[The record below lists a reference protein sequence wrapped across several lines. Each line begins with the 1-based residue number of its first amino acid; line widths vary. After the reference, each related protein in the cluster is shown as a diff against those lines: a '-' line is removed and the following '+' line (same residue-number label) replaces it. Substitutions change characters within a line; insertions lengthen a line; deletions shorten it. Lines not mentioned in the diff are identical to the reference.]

1 MSEFNAADPR
11 ESQRYAVAVVGAGPA
26 GIAAATVAA
35 EAGQRVIV
43 LDEAPA
49 PGGQIWRASS
59 TSPQPPLARHWLDRL
74 QRSSAELRADTTVI
88 DLRRLGDEGF
98 QIHTATGGKAEQV
111 RAGRIVLATG
121 ARELFLPFPGWTL
134 PGVIG
139 VGAAQAL
146 LKSGMQVRGKRVI
159 IAGSGPLLLPVA
171 AALAQA
177 GARLLNVAEQAP
189 VESVMRFAAGLWR
202 RPGIAL
208 QAARY
213 RWRFH
218 RVPYRLGQWIS
229 AAQGSGRL
237 EQAVITNGTRR
248 WTSECDLLCTGY
260 GLVPNV
266 ELPRLIGCRLQG
278 GSVAVDQRQETN
290 VEGVFAAGEPTGIGG
305 VELAV
310 EEGQIA
316 GSAAAGRDDDA
327 IPAVER
333 RDRLRA
339 YGLELEQAFQL
350 RPELKHLAGPDTIA
364 CRCEDVRF
372 NALQPEWSLRQA
384 KLYTRLGMGPCQGR
398 ICGAA
403 LQHVYGW
410 TPEVPHPPVVPV
422 PISSFL

>member
-1 MSEFNAADPR
+1 MPEFSDADPR
-11 ESQRYAVAVVGAGPA
+11 ESQRYAVAVIGAGPA

-43 LDEAPA
+43 VDEAPA
-49 PGGQIWRASS
+49 PGGQIWRASA
-59 TSPQPPLARHWLDRL
+59 TFPPPPLARQWLDRL
-74 QRSSAELRADTTVI
+74 QRSSAEVRTGTTVI

-98 QIHTATGGKAEQV
+98 QIHTVGAGRPGLV
-111 RAGRIVLATG
+111 RAGRIILATG

-139 VGAAQAL
+139 IGAAQAL
-146 LKSGMQVRGKRVI
+146 LKSGMQVRGRRVI
-159 IAGSGPLLLPVA
+159 MAGSGPLLLPVA
-171 AALAQA
+171 AALTEA

-189 VESVMRFAAGLWR
+189 MEMVMRFAAGLWR

-213 RWRFH
+213 RWRFR
-218 RVPYRLGQWIS
+218 RVPYRLGQWILAAEGS
-229 AAQGSGRL
+229 AKVERV
-237 EQAVITNGTRR
+237 VITNGSRR
-248 WTSECDLLCTGY
+248 WTCECDLLCTGY

-266 ELPRLIGCRLQG
+266 ELPRMAGCRLQAG
-278 GSVAVDQRQETN
+278 NVAVDQRQETS
-290 VEGVFAAGEPTGIGG
+290 VEGIFAAGEPTGIGG
-305 VELAV
+305 MELAL
-310 EEGQIA
+310 EEGSIA
-316 GSAAAGRDDDA
+316 GHAAAGREDDA
-327 IPAVER
+327 IPAIER
-333 RDRLRA
+333 RDRLRTH
-339 YGLELEQAFQL
+339 GLELEQTFQL
-350 RPELKHLAGPDTIA
+350 RPELKHLAGPETIA

-372 NALQPEWSLRQA
+372 NALQPEWSMRQA

-422 PISSFL
+422 PISSLL